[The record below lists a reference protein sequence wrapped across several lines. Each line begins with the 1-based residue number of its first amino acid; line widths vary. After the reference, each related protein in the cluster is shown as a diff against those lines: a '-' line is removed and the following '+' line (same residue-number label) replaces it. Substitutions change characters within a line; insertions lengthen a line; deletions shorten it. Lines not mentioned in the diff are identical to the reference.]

1 MNTIMKRSFLYA
13 LAVIVVAIGMAS
25 CDGIGGRAD
34 VKFRKMNLNGV
45 NTLALAS
52 RGQKAG
58 NNAPAR
64 LRADGGDELVEDGI
78 AYSVSEDGTLVEITY
93 AIDCSGG
100 GDAKNLI
107 KANLRLSMQYVY
119 TIGDDW
125 LWLYG
130 CNYVYP
136 DLDELPEPAKSKIKE
151 AIAEHSDYHDNFLV
165 RRRDGALFEWDG
177 RDGRPF
183 YGNVKWDADQTDI
196 YGIAESIGGEIYAN
210 SDYHMPRVGQRI
222 VYRLKDEG
230 NQLVVTSMHSENL
243 LTEVIMPDKRGALG
257 SPDVINGKDNVFQVC
272 FTDPNQGLASAQ
284 YIVDNSM
291 ASKVAV
297 IYNNSDAYSTG
308 IYQTFSSKAAELGLE
323 IVSTT
328 TFTDDTANDFSVQLG
343 DAKDAGAELIFLP
356 IYYQPASLI
365 LQQAANMGYNPTF
378 FGVDGMD
385 GILTMDG
392 FDTSLAEGVI
402 LLTPFSADAQD
413 DLTKNFVTKYNA
425 DYGETPNQF
434 AADGYDCP
442 YAIYKALQFY
452 AEKNGDLDVTGMSSE
467 EICNILIATFTDP
480 AFSYDGVTGNAM
492 VWAATGEVNKAPK
505 AVVIK
510 NGVYVGL

>member
-1 MNTIMKRSFLYA
+1 MKRSFLYA

-25 CDGIGGRAD
+25 CDGIGGKAD
-34 VKFRKMNLNGV
+34 VKFRKMNIDGV

-196 YGIAESIGGEIYAN
+196 YGIVESIGGEIYAN

-257 SPDVINGKDNVFQVC
+257 MRLRYYNTQRDIYEGNGIPGVMFVPSGKIVAFDENYRLISVNETLYALGHIEGQPVAYSVTLSESEGKAVLGEKVADIQGASIYDLANLPDVSRN
-272 FTDPNQGLASAQ
+272 
-284 YIVDNSM
+284 
-291 ASKVAV
+291 
-297 IYNNSDAYSTG
+297 
-308 IYQTFSSKAAELGLE
+308 SKATWMLGGMKY
-323 IVSTT
+323 V
-328 TFTDDTANDFSVQLG
+328 FDFNNWSLSA
-343 DAKDAGAELIFLP
+343 DPLP
-356 IYYQPASLI
+356 AYYPNEGYYQGIAYVMGND
-365 LQQAANMGYNPTF
+365 QQAFYICDLSKSEAERVTIDYSELNAESSIVKSTISANWTYVPRAQAF
-378 FGVDGMD
+378 RK
-385 GILTMDG
+385 
-392 FDTSLAEGVI
+392 
-402 LLTPFSADAQD
+402 SAM
-413 DLTKNFVTKYNA
+413 TI
-425 DYGETPNQF
+425 
-434 AADGYDCP
+434 DGYETTIVLP
-442 YAIYKALQFY
+442 VMGENKGKVRIYKA
-452 AEKNGDLDVTGMSSE
+452 GDTTAGTVIS
-467 EICNILIATFTDP
+467 
-480 AFSYDGVTGNAM
+480 VM
-492 VWAATGEVNKAPK
+492 VRLN
-505 AVVIK
+505 
-510 NGVYVGL
+510 